1 MAIFQYVEN
10 EQSLW
15 RFYLNMRSNLNPRIR
30 LQRRG
35 AGYSTKKLAEEA
47 ERRQLLQMSSEIA
60 RLETVGSKWSD
71 IVKRWEIFYEL
82 YPSHKYAPTTVRD
95 HAALLRNWTKPWLN
109 RVASE
114 LDRGDGRALL
124 SQVEQIGKSG
134 SFQKRLKNT
143 INVIYQWG
151 IDEGFISNAKFSP
164 VYGIDVHFKK
174 QERFPEILTHEQVQ
188 MLLREAKDRRHS
200 WYSIWAVTVLTGC
213 RNGEVFGLRK
223 EDIDLIADEEVDKQ
237 LNLPPENRNFGLI
250 RLTRAWNSRFKSNG
264 PLKGRYWRNVPVSSE
279 LYWILRELMPQ
290 DFGSDEHG
298 RFLLPRF
305 SEWKEGEQ
313 AKVLRMFCLEIG
325 IPSVRFHTLRACF
338 ATHLISRGVPSATVM
353 KICGWRELKT
363 AERYIRLAGI
373 DERGATE
380 GLGFIPTDQGVM
392 EKVVNMYDFQANRS
406 KR

>member
-10 EQSLW
+10 EQTLW
-15 RFYLNMRSNLNPRIR
+15 RFYLNLRSNINPRIR

-35 AGYSTKKLAEEA
+35 AGFKTKKQVEEA
-47 ERRQLLQMSSEIA
+47 ERKYLLQMSSEIA
-60 RLETVGSKWSD
+60 RLESVGSTWGD
-71 IVKRWEIFYEL
+71 VIDRWEMFYEL
-82 YPSHKYAPTTVRD
+82 YPSKKYVLTTVRD
-95 HAALLRNWTKPWLN
+95 HTALLRKWTTPWLK

-114 LDRGDGRALL
+114 LNRGDGRALL
-124 SQVEQIGKSG
+124 SQVEQLGKSG
-134 SFQKRLKNT
+134 GFQKRLKNT

-151 IDEGFISNAKFSP
+151 IDEGHISNAKFSP
-164 VYGIDVHFKK
+164 VYGIDVHFRK
-174 QERFPEILTHEQVQ
+174 QEALPEILTHEQVQ
-188 MLLREAKDRRHS
+188 QLLREAKDRRHP
-200 WYSIWAVTVLTGC
+200 WYPVWAVTVLTGT

-223 EDIDLIADEEVDKQ
+223 EDIDLVDDETAKRQ
-237 LNLPPENRNFGLI
+237 INLPPENRSFGLI
-250 RLTRAWNSRFKSNG
+250 RLTRAWNSRLKSYG

-279 LYWILRELMPQ
+279 LYWILRELIAQ

-298 RFLLPRF
+298 QYLLPRF
-305 SEWKEGEQ
+305 PEWKDGDQ
-313 AKVLRMFCLEIG
+313 AQVLRAFCKEIS

-380 GLGFIPTDQGVM
+380 GLGFIPTEQGVM
-392 EKVVNMYDFQANRS
+392 EKVVNLYDFQASRGKN
-406 KR
+406 